1 MKITIV
7 VPVYNVEQY
16 IGDCLA
22 SITAQTYTG
31 GIECLLIDDCTPD
44 GSCAIIENF
53 IKEYN
58 GAITFKLLHHTRNR
72 GLSAARNTGIDAAT
86 GDYIYFLDSD
96 DELMPNTIAL
106 LSTALKENSYD
117 LVIGNYQIIGTD
129 KEYPP
134 LLLDTGEIKTNK
146 NIRELYFG
154 YQWYV
159 MAWNKLCNLNF
170 IRKHQ
175 LYFKESL
182 LNEDNL
188 WSFQLACEAQ
198 SMYVVNENTYK
209 YKVRES
215 SIMGKMNPAKTANA
229 FATITNEAYKWAEEK
244 GYIYDKK
251 VFNSIIYY
259 REYALGIIFLAEPRS
274 KSVELY
280 MQCYKRLRI
289 AAWWAYKNRL
299 IGARSLIKELYN
311 YLPKQLGYWYLS
323 AYNHILKR

>member
-1 MKITIV
+1 MLKPYGV
-7 VPVYNVEQY
+7 
-16 IGDCLA
+16 A
-22 SITAQTYTG
+22 M
-31 GIECLLIDDCTPD
+31 
-44 GSCAIIENF
+44 
-53 IKEYN
+53 
-58 GAITFKLLHHTRNR
+58 
-72 GLSAARNTGIDAAT
+72 ARNLGVKLAT

-106 LSTALKENSYD
+106 LSTVLKENPYD
-117 LVIGNYQIIGTD
+117 LVIGNYQTIGTD

-134 LLLDTGEIKTNK
+134 LLLDTGEIETNK
-146 NIRELYFG
+146 KIRELYFSH
-154 YQWYV
+154 QWYM

-175 LYFKESL
+175 LYFKEGL

-259 REYALGIIFLAEPRS
+259 REYALRIIFSIEPRA
-274 KSVELY
+274 KSIKLY
-280 MQCYKRLRI
+280 LQCYKRLRI
-289 AAWWAYKNRL
+289 SAWWAYKNRL

-311 YLPKQLGYWYLS
+311 YRQL
-323 AYNHILKR
+323 LKSNVRKES